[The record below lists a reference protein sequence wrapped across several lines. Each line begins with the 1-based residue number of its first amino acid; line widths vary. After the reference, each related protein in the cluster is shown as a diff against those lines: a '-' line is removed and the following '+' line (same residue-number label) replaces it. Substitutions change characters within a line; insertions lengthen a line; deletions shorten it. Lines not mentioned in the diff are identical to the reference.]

1 MSFTETT
8 NRPERPIWPAMK
20 RGMAC
25 KCPACGEGRLFN
37 KYLKVNETCPACGEE
52 LYHHRADDAPPY
64 LVIVIVGHLM
74 VGIILHMEMV
84 VRIPA
89 LYYLAVILPATVLM
103 SLWLLP
109 IVKGAVI
116 NLQWAKYMHGFAPNQ
131 SIDDFEEEA
140 A

>member
-8 NRPERPIWPAMK
+8 THRPERPLWPAMK
-20 RGMAC
+20 RGMAG
-25 KCPACGEGRLFN
+25 KCPACGEGRVFK
-37 KYLKVNETCPACGEE
+37 KYVQVNSECPSCGEE
-52 LYHHRADDAPPY
+52 LHHQRADDAPPY

-89 LYYLAVILPATVLM
+89 SHYLIAVLPLTVLL

-109 IVKGAVI
+109 VVKGAIV
-116 NLQWAKYMHGFAPNQ
+116 NMQWAKYMHGFDPDGAREE
-131 SIDDFEEEA
+131 FEERV
-140 A
+140 